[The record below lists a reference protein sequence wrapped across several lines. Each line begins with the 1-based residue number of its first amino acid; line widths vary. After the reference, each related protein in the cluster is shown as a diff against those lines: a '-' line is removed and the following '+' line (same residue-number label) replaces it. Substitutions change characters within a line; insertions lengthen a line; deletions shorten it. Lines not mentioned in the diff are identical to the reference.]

1 MTGNAA
7 VPLTDLIDAL
17 SQPDACVPGVD
28 QVEVRQTH
36 ISVVFLAGPWVFKVK
51 KPVRLPFLDF
61 STLELRRFF
70 CDEEVRVNQPLAD
83 GVYRGVVP
91 ICQTARGLRVNGDGP
106 VVEWAVQMER
116 LPDDAT
122 FDARLRQD
130 SLTVEQALKLAQR
143 LARYHDSARHDP
155 ETASFGLFP
164 RVAAAVR
171 GNLDFAQTQQGLS
184 LTAGV
189 FDRLQRAT
197 EDALETV
204 RLLIDQ
210 RAEAGF
216 VRELH
221 GDLHLDHVYLR
232 EDRPAPRD
240 LLIIDAIEFNTGFR
254 CIDVVADM
262 AFCVMDF
269 AAHDRRD
276 LGRVFSEEYFRGTG
290 DHGGQRLLPLF
301 ASYRAAVRAKVSGLL
316 AAESEVPR
324 DQQQAA
330 LSRAQGFWLLAL
342 GLLETPRRRPA
353 LLLVSGLPGTGKSTL
368 ARGLG
373 EASGFE
379 VIRSDVVR
387 KELAGQTS
395 GTAADYG
402 QGLYSAEWTDR
413 TYEEC
418 LERATH
424 LMKNGGRVIVDAT
437 FMEEHRRE
445 MFLNVARQ
453 LNLPALWLVCEA
465 DENVT
470 HQRLN
475 DRRGDVSDADWS
487 VYQRAV
493 GRWQPPGPATRRAFR
508 LIETNGSPDVVLSA
522 ALRVLSADALHE
534 PRSGGN

>member
-36 ISVVFLAGPWVFKVK
+36 ISVVFLAGRWVFKVK

-70 CDEEVRVNQPLAD
+70 CDEEVRLNQPLAD
-83 GVYRGVVP
+83 GVYRGVIP
-91 ICQTARGLRVNGDGP
+91 ICRTASGLRVNGDGP

-116 LPDDAT
+116 LQDDAT
-122 FDARLRQD
+122 FDARLCKD
-130 SLTVEQALKLAQR
+130 SLTAAQVLNLAQR
-143 LARYHDSARHDP
+143 LARYHDSARRDS
-155 ETASFGLFP
+155 ETASFGMFP

-171 GNLDFAQTQQGLS
+171 GNLDFARTQQGLS
-184 LTAGV
+184 LTAAV

-197 EDALETV
+197 EVALENART
-204 RLLIDQ
+204 LIDQ

-221 GDLHLDHVYLR
+221 GDLHLDHVYLL

-254 CIDVVADM
+254 CIDLVADM

-276 LGRVFSEEYFRGTG
+276 LGRVFSEEYFRAAG
-290 DHGGQRLLPLF
+290 DDGGQRLLPLF

-342 GLLETPRRRPA
+342 GLLEAPRRRPA

-373 EASGFE
+373 AASGFE

-387 KELAGQTS
+387 KELAGRTND
-395 GTAADYG
+395 TAAEYG
-402 QGLYSAEWTDR
+402 EGLYSTVWTDR
-413 TYEEC
+413 TYAEC
-418 LERATH
+418 LKRATE

-437 FMEEHRRE
+437 FMEEHRRD
-445 MFLNVARQ
+445 MFLNAARQ
-453 LNLPALWLVCEA
+453 LNVPALWLVCEA
-465 DENVT
+465 DERVT

-475 DRRGDVSDADWS
+475 DRRGDASDADWS
-487 VYQRAV
+487 VYQTAV

-508 LIETNGSPDVVLSA
+508 PIDTNGASDVVLSV
-522 ALRVLSADALHE
+522 ALRLLSADELH
-534 PRSGGN
+534 